1 MAHATLRRRG
11 RTDRSRTHRM
21 ALGALLAAVLAT
33 GWVEAAAAP
42 AATDHAGAVLTT
54 QAAAA
59 ELDDSFYVPP
69 STLPAGAPGDV
80 VRSRTAPAGPTPT
93 QRIADSWQVM
103 YLSTDA
109 LGARQAMT
117 GTVLVP
123 KSIDAAAAPVVG
135 FAPGT
140 QGVSFTCAP
149 SKMIASGSFYEQP
162 AVTAMLRQ
170 GYAVAVPDYEGY
182 RAQPSATYMTG
193 PSMGQALLDVVR
205 AAQRLPAAGLADD
218 GRVLLRGY
226 SQGGAAALWAAE
238 KHPTYAPELDLL
250 GVVGGGVPANLS
262 QVALPLNGSDG
273 FGLLA
278 IALIGFDNAYPE
290 LNLETYLNDAGRA
303 AFTAM
308 ESGDCA
314 LDLLLKYRGK
324 SLADYT
330 SKNPLSEL
338 PWLIRVSESSL
349 GTRSIDVPVFQYHAT
364 TDGLVA
370 FGQADSL
377 HQQYCAKG
385 VRLEWKTFDT
395 ASLGTTPAAHI
406 SPISWA
412 NDDAMDF
419 LADRLAGAPAT
430 TSC

>member
-1 MAHATLRRRG
+1 MVKATSRRRLG
-11 RTDRSRTHRM
+11 RTGRT
-21 ALGALLAAVLAT
+21 AIGAVLVAALASS
-33 GWVEAAAAP
+33 WVDAAAAP
-42 AATDHAGAVLTT
+42 TT
-54 QAAAA
+54 S
-59 ELDDSFYVPP
+59 DDSFYVPP
-69 STLPAGAPGDV
+69 ATLPSGAPGDV
-80 VRSRTAPAGPTPT
+80 VRSRPAPAGPTRT
-93 QRIADSWQVM
+93 QAIADAWQMM

-109 LGARQAMT
+109 LGAREAMT

-123 KSIDAAAAPVVG
+123 KGVNAATAPVVG

-140 QGVSFTCAP
+140 QGTSFGCAP
-149 SKMIASGSFYEQP
+149 SKMIAAGSFYEQP
-162 AVTAMLRQ
+162 AVTAMLRK
-170 GYAVAVPDYEGY
+170 GYVVAVPDYEGY
-182 RAQPSATYMTG
+182 HPQPAATYMTG

-205 AAQRLPAAGLADD
+205 AAQRLPEAGVADD
-218 GRVLLRGY
+218 GKVLLRGY
-226 SQGGAAALWAAE
+226 SQGGAAALWGGE
-238 KHPTYAPELDLL
+238 LHPTYAPELDLL

-262 QVALPLNGSDG
+262 QVALPLNGSSG

-290 LNLETYLNDAGRA
+290 LNLEHYLNDAGKA
-303 AFTAM
+303 AFADM

-314 LDLLLKYRGK
+314 LELLLKYRGR

-349 GTRSIDVPVFQYHAT
+349 GTKSIEVPVFQYHAT

-377 HQQYCAKG
+377 RQQYCGKG
-385 VRLEWKTFDT
+385 VKLQWKTYDT
-395 ASLGTTPAAHI
+395 GSLGTSPAAHI

-412 NDDAMDF
+412 NDDVMAF
-419 LADRLAGAPAT
+419 LADRLAGVPAT
-430 TSC
+430 TNC